1 MAAVAEAAAMV
12 RKDRRVGR
20 VIISYLPMDGAEVL
34 PPRYHRSVY
43 CILVSSINLDR
54 PAWSPRRERKRV
66 IGNHGI
72 CRQGGA
78 GAQDGGGSRGGG
90 TAQPHPLP
98 RAAGGKPAP
107 AGGSGGGAGGEP
119 HSPAGGVPPPRG
131 RGAGHH

>member
-20 VIISYLPMDGAEVL
+20 VIISYLPMDVAEVL
-34 PPRYHRSVY
+34 PPPDHGSVY
-43 CILVSSINLDR
+43 CILVSSIWIGLHGRR
-54 PAWSPRRERKRV
+54 PEEKESEF

-72 CRQGGA
+72 CRQGRA

-90 TAQPHPLP
+90 AAQPHPLR
-98 RAAGGKPAP
+98 RAARGESAP

-119 HSPAGGVPPPRG
+119 HSPAGGVSPPRG
-131 RGAGHH
+131 